1 MFVIDKGLAQE
12 RIITFGLE
20 NPEYVEVIS
29 GLEAKEKLVT
39 KGFETLRNRSKVKVL
54 K

>member
-1 MFVIDKGLAQE
+1 LK
-12 RIITFGLE
+12 

-29 GLEAKEKLVT
+29 GLEPKEKLVT